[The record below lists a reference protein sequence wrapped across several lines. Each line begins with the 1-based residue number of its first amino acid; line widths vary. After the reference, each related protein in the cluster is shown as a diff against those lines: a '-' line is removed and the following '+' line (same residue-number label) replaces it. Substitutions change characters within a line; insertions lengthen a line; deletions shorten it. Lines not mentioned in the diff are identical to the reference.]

1 MFLRCAALGWLA
13 IWMTLSGVVWAA
25 SGGTAAAQSKPEDEL
40 PDGPGKKILQA
51 SCTSC
56 HELDEVTKFK
66 GYYTRAQWRDVVQ
79 TMVEYGAKLQSGEAD
94 LLADYLNEHLGKR

>member
-1 MFLRCAALGWLA
+1 VFLRSVLVVWLA
-13 IWMTLSGVVWAA
+13 IWTTLSGGIW
-25 SGGTAAAQSKPEDEL
+25 AAAQSKPEDEL

-56 HELDEVTKFK
+56 HALTEVTKFK

-79 TMVEYGAKLQSGEAD
+79 TMVDYGAMLQPGEAEV
-94 LLADYLNEHLGKR
+94 LADYLTEHLGKR

>member
-1 MFLRCAALGWLA
+1 VVLVWLA
-13 IWMTLSGVVWAA
+13 IWMTIWTNLSSGIWA
-25 SGGTAAAQSKPEDEL
+25 SAQSKPEDEL

-56 HELDEVTKFK
+56 HELKEVTKFK

-79 TMVEYGAKLQSGEAD
+79 TMEDYGAKLEPGEAEV
-94 LLADYLNEHLGKR
+94 LADYLTEHLGKR

>member
-1 MFLRCAALGWLA
+1 
-13 IWMTLSGVVWAA
+13 MTLSGAVWTA
-25 SGGTAAAQSKPEDEL
+25 SAGIPTAQARPEDEL
-40 PDGPGKKILQA
+40 PEGPGKRILQA

-79 TMVEYGAKLQSGEAD
+79 TMVEYGAKLQPGEAD
-94 LLADYLNEHLGKR
+94 MLADYLTEHLGKR